1 MGGGFISLSRFIGA
15 VSSNVEPDQVLA
27 RLPRPLMD
35 HAECVVI
42 SWFEEHH
49 SVSFADL
56 GRVAK
61 VSRF

>member
-1 MGGGFISLSRFIGA
+1 MGGFISLSRFIGA
-15 VSSNVEPDQVLA
+15 VSSNVEPDEVLTRFP
-27 RLPRPLMD
+27 RLLVDRD
-35 HAECVVI
+35 ERAVI
-42 SWFEEHH
+42 PWFEEHH